1 MALLLRLALKARR
14 VPLAGWLL
22 AALVFLFILV
32 VHFVRRVHVLS
43 QRVMIEQRIG
53 AARRKHERTM
63 RGQDSKLE
71 DIRDSIDEMRTG
83 RIAKLEERELEIKKR
98 SFNMDTTAS
107 LANEVFGK

>member
-1 MALLLRLALKARR
+1 MPWLLRLATKARR

-32 VHFVRRVHVLS
+32 VHFARRAHVLG
-43 QRVMIEQRIG
+43 QRVMIEKRIS
-53 AARRKHERTM
+53 AARRRHERVM
-63 RGQDSKLE
+63 RGQDDKVE

-83 RIAKLEERELEIKKR
+83 RIAELEEREYEIKKR